1 MYHIEI
7 GQDIQLI
14 KDILYVSTDNRKT
27 WIPLHKFSYVSHH
40 SPFLWNMN
48 MLNKLH
54 ELRPNSAYL
63 KRS

>member
-40 SPFLWNMN
+40 YV
-48 MLNKLH
+48 KYKYV
-54 ELRPNSAYL
+54 E
-63 KRS
+63 